1 MTVKYYFDGKELDV
15 DSNDLRSY
23 GLGDLTRVELMKE
36 VLDCE
41 NYIRILKQ
49 KTNLPVVE
57 MTKEDLQKSLW
68 SVSGRFSK

>member
-1 MTVKYYFDGKELDV
+1 MKYYVDGKELNV

-68 SVSGRFSK
+68 SVGERFSNE